1 MFVFDPS
8 DPRIFLPKPSG
19 LGQTL
24 NFAHPA
30 SWAILGALVVV
41 IGVAAYLKRRKQR

>member
-1 MFVFDPS
+1 MFVFDPA
-8 DPRIFLPKPSG
+8 DPRIFVPKPDG

-41 IGVAAYLKRRKQR
+41 ILVVAYLKRHKQR

>member
-1 MFVFDPS
+1 MFVYDPA

-30 SWAILGALVVV
+30 SWAILGAILVVV
-41 IGVAAYLKRRKQR
+41 GFGIYSKYRRKR